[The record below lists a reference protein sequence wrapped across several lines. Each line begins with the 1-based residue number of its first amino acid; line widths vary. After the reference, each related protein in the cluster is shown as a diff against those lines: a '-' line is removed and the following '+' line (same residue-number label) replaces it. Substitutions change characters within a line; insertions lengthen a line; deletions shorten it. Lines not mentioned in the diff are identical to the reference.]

1 MYYSFWG
8 ACRFVQFSL
17 NECSFSQNHP
27 SMSDFITL
35 FAYFVKM

>member
-27 SMSDFITL
+27 SMSARFYKIIPQ
-35 FAYFVKM
+35 